1 MYTMTQTPSRQPR
14 ASTTPLLSPSRS
26 DPSQTGFTLLESL
39 IAATI
44 IAIMA
49 AIALPSWLG
58 FLDQRRVNMTQD
70 MVYQALRST
79 QQDASQNLQNQ
90 QFSLRER
97 NNRIEWASH
106 PTSVSAVQVS
116 HWTPLIEGVGLANED
131 NTLIQSGDIYYVRF
145 DHHGNVRSRLGRIT
159 VVGSGSRNSHRCVV
173 VSTLLGAMRR
183 GQGQMKANADGR
195 YCS

>member
-1 MYTMTQTPSRQPR
+1 MYTMTPFPSRWPR
-14 ASTTPLLSPSRS
+14 ALATSLRSPSRP
-26 DPSQTGFTLLESL
+26 DPSQAGFTLLESL

-58 FLDQRRVNMTQD
+58 FLDQRRVNITQD

-79 QQDASQNLQNQ
+79 QQDAAQNLQSQ

-116 HWTPLIEGVGLANED
+116 HWTPLTEGVGLANED

-145 DHHGNVRSRLGRIT
+145 DHHGNVRSRLGRVT
-159 VVGSGSRNSHRCVV
+159 VVGSGGRTSHRCVV
-173 VSTLLGAMRR
+173 VSTLLGAMRQ
-183 GQGQMKANADGR
+183 GQGQAKPNTDGR
-195 YCS
+195 YCY

>member
-1 MYTMTQTPSRQPR
+1 MTPFPSRWPR
-14 ASTTPLLSPSRS
+14 ALATSLRSPSRP
-26 DPSQTGFTLLESL
+26 DPSQAGFTLLESL

-79 QQDASQNLQNQ
+79 QQDASQNLQSQ

-106 PTSVSAVQVS
+106 PASVSAIQAS
-116 HWTPLIEGVGLANED
+116 HWTPLIEGVRLASED
-131 NTLIQSGDIYYVRF
+131 NTLPKKAGLHYATF
-145 DHHGNVRSRLGRIT
+145 DHRGNTTSLGRVTI
-159 VVGSGSRNSHRCVV
+159 VGSGGRTSHRCVV

-183 GQGQMKANADGR
+183 GQGQTKPNSDGR
-195 YCS
+195 YCY